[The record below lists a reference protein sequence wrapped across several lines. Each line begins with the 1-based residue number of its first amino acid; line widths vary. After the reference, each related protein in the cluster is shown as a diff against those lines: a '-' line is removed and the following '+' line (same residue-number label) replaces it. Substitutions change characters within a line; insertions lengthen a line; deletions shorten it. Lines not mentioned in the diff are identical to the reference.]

1 MHYSYTIQR
10 ITSVAQDP
18 RSHIMQI
25 ISRIT
30 DHFKHFILQDD
41 RKYYI
46 IYLIS
51 CSSLN

>member
-1 MHYSYTIQR
+1 MYHSYTIQR
-10 ITSVAQDP
+10 ITSVVQDP

-46 IYLIS
+46 FYL
-51 CSSLN
+51 LN